1 MTQECGR
8 PWYRAA
14 WSDRKA
20 LTTYANTFDEL
31 FCDGT
36 FEGIGA
42 FANGRFGAVNSRQ
55 RMSLQGRRRLLTI
68 FTDTGQPALI
78 FVRPRTSYQSGSS
91 GIRRS
96 NSHPS

>member
-1 MTQECGR
+1 MLARTLLEPRELTQECGR

-55 RMSLQGRRRLLTI
+55 RMSLQGRQRE
-68 FTDTGQPALI
+68 FAG
-78 FVRPRTSYQSGSS
+78 FKCS
-91 GIRRS
+91 RS
-96 NSHPS
+96 AAIVSRSAVATCK